1 MTTVA
6 ELLAGPKDGWDP
18 THSSDV
24 PVNHY
29 TTTNLGE
36 AVPGVVCPLCT
47 SVWDIPGH
55 TTARRVAYYVGAIS
69 KRELEQ
75 QFPPEERTLRF
86 FYGRLAVKL
95 EYISMLGD
103 RMPGVSGPDMIHSM
117 FNDPP
122 ETLTYHPTIRRYPF
136 IAAKLLY
143 TFLTIQPR
151 LVQMCDETDR
161 WWRRQVDAVPTLDL
175 AGAKRAL
182 NDGFDRWQ
190 VAMDTHVTAM
200 FGSFQPIFDMLE
212 RLVKRAGVGDLAVLS
227 GTGGAEMSVVGDIW
241 KASRGQIAVE
251 DVVRNHGFHGPG
263 EGEISS
269 RVWRDDDTPLRRIV
283 EHYRSVPDDQNP
295 SKAEAAKAALLPQMT
310 QDVLAALPSKARPG
324 ARLTLSLARKRIP
337 DRGRGKRS
345 FLQAT
350 DVARMAARRI
360 GALYAAD
367 GAFTDPDDAFYLTK
381 PELLGPL
388 PRDVGELVAKRRE
401 RRLMYERIGLRS
413 TTWAGMPDAFE
424 LSDDAATGAPPPVDD
439 DGAVRIEGV
448 GASQGVVEGLV
459 RVVEDPGF
467 ADVEPG
473 EVLVAP
479 TTDPSWC
486 SIMFVSAALVV
497 DLGGM
502 LSHAAVVA
510 RELGIPCVVNA
521 NDATTRLRT
530 GDRVRVDGGTG
541 VVEVLERA
549 GQSVAHVNDG

>member
-1 MTTVA
+1 MSTVA
-6 ELLAGPKDGWDP
+6 ELLAAPKDDWDP

-24 PVNHY
+24 AVNHY

-69 KRELEQ
+69 KRELDQ
-75 QFPPEERTLRF
+75 QFPPEQRTLRF

-103 RMPGVSGPDMIHSM
+103 RMPGVSGRDMIHSM

-122 ETLTYHPTIRRYPF
+122 ESLAYHPTARRYPF
-136 IAAKLLY
+136 IAARLLH
-143 TFLTIQPR
+143 TFLTIQPK
-151 LVQMCDETDR
+151 LLEMCEQTDR
-161 WWRRQVDAVPTLDL
+161 WWREQVRTVPTLDL
-175 AGAKRAL
+175 AGAQHAL
-182 NDGFDRWQ
+182 TDGFDRWQ
-190 VAMDTHVTAM
+190 IAMDTHVTAM

-212 RLVKRAGVGDLAVLS
+212 RLVQRAGTGDLAVLS
-227 GTGGAEMSVVGDIW
+227 GTGGAEMAVVSDIW
-241 KASRGQIAVE
+241 KASRGAITTE

-269 RVWRDDDTPLRRIV
+269 RVWRDDDAPLRRVV
-283 EHYRSVPDDQNP
+283 EHYRSVPDKQNP
-295 SKAEAAKAALLPQMT
+295 SKAEAAKAALIPQMT
-310 QDVLAALPSKARPG
+310 RDVIAALPASARGG
-324 ARLTLSLARKRIP
+324 ARLTLKLARKRIP
-337 DRGRGKRS
+337 DRGRGKRA

-360 GALYAAD
+360 GELKVAD
-367 GAFTDPDDAFYLTK
+367 GAFTDVDDAFYLTK
-381 PELLGPL
+381 PELLAPL
-388 PRDVGELVAKRRE
+388 PRDVGELIARRRE
-401 RRLMYERIGLRS
+401 RRAAYERIGFRS
-413 TTWAGMPDAFE
+413 TTWAGNPDAFE
-424 LSDDAATGAPPPVDD
+424 IAAEPTGATEDADMSDLGRV
-439 DGAVRIEGV
+439 EGV
-448 GASQGVVEGLV
+448 GASQGIVEGVV

-521 NDATTRLRT
+521 NDATKRLRT

-549 GQSVAHVNDG
+549 ASVA

>member
-1 MTTVA
+1 MSAPARTVA
-6 ELLAGPKDGWDP
+6 ELLAGPRDGWDP
-18 THSSDV
+18 THSSDAAV
-24 PVNHY
+24 HHY

-47 SVWDIPGH
+47 SLWDIPGH
-55 TTARRVAYYVGAIS
+55 TTARRVAYYVGALS

-75 QFPPEERTLRF
+75 QFAPEDRTLRF

-103 RMPGVSGPDMIHSM
+103 RMPGVDGPEMIHSM

-122 ETLTYHPTIRRYPF
+122 ETLEYHPTQRRYPF
-136 IAAKLLY
+136 IAARLAH
-143 TFLTIQPR
+143 TFFTIQPR
-151 LVQMCDETDR
+151 LLEMCDQTDR
-161 WWRRQVDAVPTLDL
+161 WWRQQVLSVPAADL
-175 AGAKRAL
+175 GGAKRAL
-182 NDGFDRWQ
+182 QDGFDRWQ
-190 VAMDTHVTAM
+190 VAMDTHVLAM
-200 FGSFQPIFDMLE
+200 FGSFQPVFDMLE
-212 RLVKRAGVGDLAVLS
+212 RLVKRAGTGDLAVLS
-227 GTGGAEMSVVGDIW
+227 GTGGAEMAVVGDIW
-241 KASRGQIAVE
+241 KASRGEIE
-251 DVVRNHGFHGPG
+251 ITDVVRNHGFHGPG

-295 SKAEAAKAALLPQMT
+295 SRAEATKAAALPQMT
-310 QDVLAALPSKARPG
+310 AEVLAALPSRARPG
-324 ARLTLSLARKRIP
+324 AKFTLKIARERIP
-337 DRGRGKRS
+337 DRGRGKRA

-350 DVARMAARRI
+350 DVARMATRRI
-360 GALYAAD
+360 GELYVAD
-367 GAFTDPDDAFYLTK
+367 GAFTDPDDGFYLTK
-381 PELLGPL
+381 PELLAPL
-388 PRDVGELVAKRRE
+388 PRDVGELIARRRE
-401 RRLMYERIGLRS
+401 RRAAYERIAFRS
-413 TTWAGMPDAFE
+413 TTWAGNPDAFE
-424 LSDDAATGAPPPVDD
+424 LATDAVTADEPADTQRGV
-439 DGAVRIEGV
+439 VRIEGL
-448 GASQGVVEGLV
+448 GASQGVVEGVV

-486 SIMFVSAALVV
+486 SIMFVSTALIV

-521 NDATTRLRT
+521 GDATKQLRT

-549 GQSVAHVNDG
+549 AAAPS

>member
-1 MTTVA
+1 MTSETRSVA
-6 ELLAGPKDGWDP
+6 ELLAGPKDDWDP
-18 THSSDV
+18 THSSDL
-24 PVNHY
+24 PTNHY

-47 SVWDIPGH
+47 SVWDMGGH
-55 TTARRVAYYVGAIS
+55 TTARRVAYWVGAIS

-75 QFPPEERTLRF
+75 RFPPEDRTLRF

-103 RMPGVSGPDMIHSM
+103 RMPGVDGPEMIHSM

-122 ETLTYHPTIRRYPF
+122 ESLRYHPTIRRYPF
-136 IAAKLLY
+136 IAAKLAH
-143 TFLTIQPR
+143 TFFTIQPR
-151 LVQMCDETDR
+151 LLKMCDDTDR
-161 WWRRQVDAVPTLDL
+161 WWRDQVTAVPALELT
-175 AGAKRAL
+175 AAKRVL
-182 NDGFDRWQ
+182 QDGFDRWQ
-190 VAMDTHVTAM
+190 VAMDTHVLAM
-200 FGSFQPIFDMLE
+200 FGSFQPVFDMLE
-212 RLVKRAGVGDLAVLS
+212 RLVTRAGTGDLAVLS
-227 GTGGAEMSVVGDIW
+227 GTGGAEMAVVGDIW
-241 KASRGQIAVE
+241 KASRGDIEIAE
-251 DVVRNHGFHGPG
+251 IVRNHGFHGPG

-295 SKAEAAKAALLPQMT
+295 SQSEAAKAAALPQMT
-310 QDVLAALPSKARPG
+310 AAVLAALPASARPG
-324 ARLTLSLARKRIP
+324 ARMTLKLARNRIP

-350 DVARMAARRI
+350 DVARMATRRI
-360 GALYAAD
+360 GALYVDD
-367 GAFTDPDDAFYLTK
+367 GAFTDVDDGFYLTK
-381 PELLGPL
+381 PELLAPL
-388 PRDVGELVAKRRE
+388 PRDVAELIAKRRE
-401 RRLMYERIGLRS
+401 RRAAYERIEFRS
-413 TTWAGMPDAFE
+413 NTWAGNPDARE
-424 LSDDAATGAPPPVDD
+424 IVDD
-439 DGAVRIEGV
+439 VAAPTRADGPVRIDGV
-448 GASQGVVEGLV
+448 GASQGVVEGIV

-521 NDATTRLRT
+521 GDATRKLRT

-541 VVEVLERA
+541 VVDVLERA
-549 GQSVAHVNDG
+549 STSRA